1 MLGFRPSKA
10 KYAATSRARAL
21 THIGTDQPFT
31 TASHL
36 RARRKACMRA
46 TRRKI
51 TPTTRENVF
60 WLMKSPP
67 PAERGDRGTLTR
79 IVPPPRQKKRRKCPP
94 KAQSRPYCPFPRHMY
109 YIDGL
114 QSANQPRPTKPGE
127 RIRLSANGEPRPTAA
142 D

>member
-10 KYAATSRARAL
+10 KYAAISRARAL

-36 RARRKACMRA
+36 RARRKACMTA

-51 TPTTRENVF
+51 SPAKREKVF

-67 PAERGDRGTLTR
+67 PREGSGDLKPDCTPAEAE
-79 IVPPPRQKKRRKCPP
+79 
-94 KAQSRPYCPFPRHMY
+94 KAQKVTAESP
-109 YIDGL
+109 
-114 QSANQPRPTKPGE
+114 QSAV
-127 RIRLSANGEPRPTAA
+127 
-142 D
+142 